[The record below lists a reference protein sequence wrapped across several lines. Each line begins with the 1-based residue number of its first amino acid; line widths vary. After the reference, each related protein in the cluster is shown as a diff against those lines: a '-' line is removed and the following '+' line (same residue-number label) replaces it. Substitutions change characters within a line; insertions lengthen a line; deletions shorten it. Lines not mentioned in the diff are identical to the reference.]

1 ILIGLPEFDFPPM
14 DPLFYEYGIVMLNS
28 GEIRGELIMS
38 NVTVIGLSKA
48 RIFNARTQFLSH
60 DVFRLEIDVQMPEIL
75 LKGAAKINGSL
86 SVFRI
91 ANEGNFNITLNDVR
105 ASWEITGHVVNDTW
119 IVEQFHITPL
129 IGKFKIYYKDLSE
142 NNKEL
147 SICKRNSDD
156 YSTCLKQA
164 VEKAWPKFAA
174 GLPEFDIPT
183 LDPFFFKYYKF
194 VINSDNIHG
203 ELSLSNNTVTGS
215 SKIRIPNVRMYFFDD
230 GFRLENDV
238 NVPRIFSKGSIKI
251 NGNLNPF
258 KIANEGYYN
267 LTLEGVSGTLN
278 YTGHVINDTWIIEH
292 FHCVPSIRKFKLYY
306 DDVVK
311 EKKAFTATIC
321 KQDSVD
327 YSACLKQAF
336 KEAFPRFVKGLP
348 EFDLPPV
355 DPLFY
360 EYGKVVFNSGDIHA
374 EVALTNTI
382 ITGLAKIQ
390 VNDIRPHFLDDV
402 FHLEVDALAPKLIL
416 KGVVKMNGTLG
427 IFRIASEGPFNL
439 TANDVDGTWD
449 MVGHV
454 VNDTWIIEHV
464 RVLPSVRKL
473 KLYFDLFQDNKE
485 INDIVISFANEFWP
499 PLYRVMLPITSEAWD
514 PWLTGMVNKLF
525 SKVSFSKVFP

>member
-1 ILIGLPEFDFPPM
+1 MFFYLLNAFSIVLFGLA
-14 DPLFYEYGIVMLNS
+14 Y
-28 GEIRGELIMS
+28 GEL
-38 NVTVIGLSKA
+38 T
-48 RIFNARTQFLSH
+48 F
-60 DVFRLEIDVQMPEIL
+60 P
-75 LKGAAKINGSL
+75 
-86 SVFRI
+86 
-91 ANEGNFNITLNDVR
+91 
-105 ASWEITGHVVNDTW
+105 
-119 IVEQFHITPL
+119 
-129 IGKFKIYYKDLSE
+129 
-142 NNKEL
+142 
-147 SICKRNSDD
+147 
-156 YSTCLKQA
+156 
-164 VEKAWPKFAA
+164 
-174 GLPEFDIPT
+174 
-183 LDPFFFKYYKF
+183 
-194 VINSDNIHG
+194 
-203 ELSLSNNTVTGS
+203 
-215 SKIRIPNVRMYFFDD
+215 
-230 GFRLENDV
+230 
-238 NVPRIFSKGSIKI
+238 
-251 NGNLNPF
+251 
-258 KIANEGYYN
+258 
-267 LTLEGVSGTLN
+267 
-278 YTGHVINDTWIIEH
+278 
-292 FHCVPSIRKFKLYY
+292 
-306 DDVVK
+306 
-311 EKKAFTATIC
+311 ATIC